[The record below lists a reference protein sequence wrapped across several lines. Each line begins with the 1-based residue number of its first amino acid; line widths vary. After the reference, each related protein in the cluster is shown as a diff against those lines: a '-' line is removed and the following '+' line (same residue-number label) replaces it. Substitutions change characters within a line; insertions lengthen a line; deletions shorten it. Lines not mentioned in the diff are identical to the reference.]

1 MYKQNPHPEILCFR
15 AFDMRDHFP
24 QPVETFRDALELLQS
39 DRAYLPEE
47 SAQIACYLKNGVS
60 IQIPDRFYWNE
71 VPRFQ
76 NDDDARKWVLERMG
90 EIQRGVSLPIIGL
103 VITDSKLPVEDQVQ
117 EALGYSD
124 TEVIE
129 PSENDRVCAE
139 VHNWLNAAVSA
150 MPGNKTDEGKAKR
163 LMHMRAA
170 LKDLPSANPERKD
183 SDDSHDTGEHT
194 LHESPKDDDLLDFIK
209 SAHAKQNN
217 PARWVITCRDHGLT
231 DVSGNAYFDMVNG
244 IWGPD
249 ISDAS
254 CIKERS
260 VADAVAASFDPECLV
275 GVAQHFINQ
284 KELAKT
290 AIKLEQDAKVLTYHA
305 DTETYLYQEHNVF
318 SDFDSHAMISMR
330 KPEQFAIQKVTAGSE
345 QLFVSVPDTAMDEV
359 AIAWCK
365 HRKLQSALG
374 GPVGKEWG
382 SPDCDY
388 D

>member
-124 TEVIE
+124 TEVID

-163 LMHMRAA
+163 LMHLRIY
-170 LKDLPSANPERKD
+170 
-183 SDDSHDTGEHT
+183 
-194 LHESPKDDDLLDFIK
+194 LLQI
-209 SAHAKQNN
+209 
-217 PARWVITCRDHGLT
+217 
-231 DVSGNAYFDMVNG
+231 
-244 IWGPD
+244 
-249 ISDAS
+249 
-254 CIKERS
+254 
-260 VADAVAASFDPECLV
+260 
-275 GVAQHFINQ
+275 
-284 KELAKT
+284 
-290 AIKLEQDAKVLTYHA
+290 
-305 DTETYLYQEHNVF
+305 
-318 SDFDSHAMISMR
+318 
-330 KPEQFAIQKVTAGSE
+330 
-345 QLFVSVPDTAMDEV
+345 
-359 AIAWCK
+359 
-365 HRKLQSALG
+365 QSARIQMIVMTRVSILYTR
-374 GPVGKEWG
+374 VRKTMTY
-382 SPDCDY
+382 SIL
-388 D
+388 